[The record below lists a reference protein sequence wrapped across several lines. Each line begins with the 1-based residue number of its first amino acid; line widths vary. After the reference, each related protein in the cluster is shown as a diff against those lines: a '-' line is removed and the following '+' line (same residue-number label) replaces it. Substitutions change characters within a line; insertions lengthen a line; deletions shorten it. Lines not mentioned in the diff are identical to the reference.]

1 VAELAVEGATNR
13 DIGRRLY
20 LSPKTIEMH
29 LRSVYRKLDIPGR
42 GHLAAALR

>member
-1 VAELAVEGATNR
+1 VAELAAQGASNR
-13 DIGRRLY
+13 DIGNRLY

-29 LRSVYRKLDIPGR
+29 LRSVYRKLDIPDR